1 MKTNNPFQK
10 NIKALVITA
19 TLAFVLALFIAS
31 QKTNACVTYD
41 PFGNCVDV
49 GTTDTSN
56 GSLDPF
62 AVPSTPAVDTS
73 VPTVDPYATDP
84 NAVDYGATTPSGDP
98 YTACLDAGGDAAS
111 CGDMPGDPSLSTS
124 GSSADSGNQVYQD
137 CMASGGSP
145 TYCAT
150 QPGSSAPAG
159 TSGTGNKVY
168 NDCMASGGSPT
179 YCATQPGSSAPA
191 GTSGTGNKVYN
202 DCMAAG
208 HTPTYCAGQTGAT
221 APRNSANLGS
231 QTIAKPAVP
240 AAAAAGSG
248 SNTTYAKI
256 TNPLQ
261 ANTIGEIVSTGTSI
275 FSYTVVLFGVLA
287 LIYTGLQYV
296 LAQGNA
302 EKVKELKTQL
312 LWIVIGIA
320 IVIGARIIVSV
331 VINTLSAT
339 GIVSPNVINSAESA
353 NSSH

>member
-1 MKTNNPFQK
+1 
-10 NIKALVITA
+10 
-19 TLAFVLALFIAS
+19 
-31 QKTNACVTYD
+31 
-41 PFGNCVDV
+41 
-49 GTTDTSN
+49 
-56 GSLDPF
+56 
-62 AVPSTPAVDTS
+62 
-73 VPTVDPYATDP
+73 
-84 NAVDYGATTPSGDP
+84 
-98 YTACLDAGGDAAS
+98 
-111 CGDMPGDPSLSTS
+111 
-124 GSSADSGNQVYQD
+124 
-137 CMASGGSP
+137 
-145 TYCAT
+145 
-150 QPGSSAPAG
+150 
-159 TSGTGNKVY
+159 
-168 NDCMASGGSPT
+168 MASGGSPT